1 MGRCPGWEIRS
12 PPPPQGGLE
21 QEPERRRWASEW
33 AARAAAEAPLGQV
46 VAGITSTGPK
56 LSLGA
61 GTPTPGLPVTT
72 ICAHIGSLPECA
84 LPALLAEILPRRW
97 LSTTFL
103 GQGWGLEWTVRRAAR
118 ALPLPCFQRPLPQ
131 GQPSLAFSP
140 WVGGRGRKCCCQA
153 FPEQKRKQMFRER
166 GREAQAA
173 LGFPASGGRRA
184 CEMPWVAGAQAV
196 DECECGEK
204 TLRASLN

>member
-1 MGRCPGWEIRS
+1 MLVPSVEK
-12 PPPPQGGLE
+12 
-21 QEPERRRWASEW
+21 
-33 AARAAAEAPLGQV
+33 
-46 VAGITSTGPK
+46 IT
-56 LSLGA
+56 LL
-61 GTPTPGLPVTT
+61 VT
-72 ICAHIGSLPECA
+72 
-84 LPALLAEILPRRW
+84 
-97 LSTTFL
+97 
-103 GQGWGLEWTVRRAAR
+103 V
-118 ALPLPCFQRPLPQ
+118 LPLFVFEFDPLD
-131 GQPSLAFSP
+131 SM
-140 WVGGRGRKCCCQA
+140 GGRGRKCCCQA